1 VITLGD
7 VIENM
12 KIPNVNF
19 QSGDNL
25 INVDLY
31 QNEKRV
37 LQLLIHNK
45 AEQKTTYYDKKIFQM
60 KQKYNMDFPTFESSI
75 DLRAGDIC
83 FEELDDFIL
92 WGSYVKAYRY
102 WEQYLLP

>member
-1 VITLGD
+1 
-7 VIENM
+7 M

-19 QSGDNL
+19 QSRDNL

-37 LQLLIHNK
+37 LKLLIHSK
-45 AEQKTTYYDKKIFQM
+45 AEQKTTYYNKKIFQM
-60 KQKYNMDFPTFESSI
+60 KKKYNMDFPTFENSI
-75 DLRAGDIC
+75 DLRAGDIG